1 MLAKVQSC
9 AVIGLEGALVE
20 VEPKAK
26 KGYIEPGRGD

>member
-1 MLAKVQSC
+1 MSGGARRKTTAVQR
-9 AVIGLEGALVE
+9 GALVE